1 MLETASAK
9 DKFSSIETRKA
20 LAADLKVKP
29 QQVQVWFQNKRQREK
44 TPGELMPP
52 KQSENPNG
60 GPFFCFCFLW
70 RGPRPLRGG
79 GRGGT

>member
-29 QQVQVWFQNKRQREK
+29 QQVQVWFRK
-44 TPGELMPP
+44 TSDSV
-52 KQSENPNG
+52 KK
-60 GPFFCFCFLW
+60 
-70 RGPRPLRGG
+70 LRVN
-79 GRGGT
+79 